1 MLPTRKSIVE
11 DQKETLLLPRNLT
24 TLLCL
29 LVSFINRDKTFA
41 TTEDLI
47 DHLNSEHEHKIA
59 KESQTFQ
66 CWDDFMKWQTQEERM
81 TKSWF
86 VKQRADRRTKSYK
99 TSWFYCNRNGT
110 FSSRGKGKRALRS
123 QGSSKTCCSCPAFI
137 TARTDAVTG
146 EVTAE
151 YCLQHVGHR
160 QEIAFT
166 RISTDMRSRIAAKLA
181 QGVSMTSILDYIR
194 DTQAGPLTRDHLTTR
209 ADLRNIKHQ
218 YNIDC
223 IQKDSDDATSVSR
236 WVEEMMQENY
246 NPILCYKPQG
256 EESDEQGVEK
266 NDFLLAFQTEFQR
279 EMFTK
284 YASKLICVDATHG
297 TTAYDFQLMTV
308 LVIDD
313 YDEGIPVA
321 WLISNKESADV
332 LRVFFKSLRDTC
344 GDVQTEYF
352 MSDDADAYHNAW
364 SSIFTKPVRK
374 LLCSWHVD
382 RSWRRKLNELIKD
395 KDQQVE
401 VYAALKSLQNEPS
414 ECKFRRSLQ
423 QFLAWL
429 KGISKPM
436 ASYFEK
442 EYASR
447 PREWATCF
455 REGTPA
461 NTNMFVESFHRT
473 LKEIYLERKQN
484 RRVDHLLS
492 TLRKISRDKAYEQWI
507 KAEKGK
513 ATQRQRDNNKRH
525 KQAESIPAKS
535 IIREDAG
542 SWQVQSATEKNKVY
556 LVKRVGSSVCTCLL
570 RCPLCAACTHSYKCT
585 CLDYAVRNL
594 VCCHIHAVNL
604 AKPPEEAMTIPDEA
618 DDDVAEKREC
628 LESLIQQDK
637 DPQNEND
644 LEDLKRSAM
653 AELAELSDILQSA
666 PSKDTVHAAL
676 RHIRAAKSVSRGLSV
691 IGNDHQYVQTRSF
704 PPNKLAEK
712 QKRFFSTKKSPRCIG
727 RKSPCQKL
735 QSRKWKMSTH
745 MFVPFV

>member
-1 MLPTRKSIVE
+1 MSDHSFCLRQDTTTYSKKRLKLSLNHLAPSSHG
-11 DQKETLLLPRNLT
+11 LT
-24 TLLCL
+24 PE
-29 LVSFINRDKTFA
+29 VSK
-41 TTEDLI
+41 
-47 DHLNSEHEHKIA
+47 DHSLA
-59 KESQTFQ
+59 KECSPKFSASSNNNAQTDARSPYPPTSPNPSVGPGPGKSCATAKSQ
-66 CWDDFMKWQTQEERM
+66 
-81 TKSWF
+81 
-86 VKQRADRRTKSYK
+86 
-99 TSWFYCNRNGT
+99 
-110 FSSRGKGKRALRS
+110 
-123 QGSSKTCCSCPAFI
+123 SKTPSLSASTTNNGCSPPKQQSN
-137 TARTDAVTG
+137 T
-146 EVTAE
+146 
-151 YCLQHVGHR
+151 
-160 QEIAFT
+160 
-166 RISTDMRSRIAAKLA
+166 
-181 QGVSMTSILDYIR
+181 
-194 DTQAGPLTRDHLTTR
+194 
-209 ADLRNIKHQ
+209 
-218 YNIDC
+218 
-223 IQKDSDDATSVSR
+223 
-236 WVEEMMQENY
+236 
-246 NPILCYKPQG
+246 PIL
-256 EESDEQGVEK
+256 SASTN
-266 NDFLLAFQTEFQR
+266 NDFTEQPSTNTKPPKSDVRKPTSPQAKSLPESGLVDKQQR
-279 EMFTK
+279 
-284 YASKLICVDATHG
+284 IGGCPG
-297 TTAYDFQLMTV
+297 
-308 LVIDD
+308 
-313 YDEGIPVA
+313 G
-321 WLISNKESADV
+321 
-332 LRVFFKSLRDTC
+332 FFKSLRDTC

-364 SSIFTKPVRK
+364 PSIFTKPVRK

-436 ASYFEK
+436 VSYFEK
-442 EYASR
+442 EYVSR

-542 SWQVQSATEKNKVY
+542 SWQVQSATEKNNVY

-604 AKPPEEAMTIPDEA
+604 A
-618 DDDVAEKREC
+618 
-628 LESLIQQDK
+628 
-637 DPQNEND
+637 
-644 LEDLKRSAM
+644 
-653 AELAELSDILQSA
+653 ELAEYPA
-666 PSKDTVHAAL
+666 T
-676 RHIRAAKSVSRGLSV
+676 
-691 IGNDHQYVQTRSF
+691 SF
-704 PPNKLAEK
+704 TCVGTL
-712 QKRFFSTKKSPRCIG
+712 
-727 RKSPCQKL
+727 
-735 QSRKWKMSTH
+735 
-745 MFVPFV
+745 